1 MAKQTVKPTP
11 AKCRCNP
18 GFGILAVIL
27 FAVGLWA
34 LAAGFLAQ
42 FKSAD
47 PTAVNVT
54 ILGWYFAGFLL
65 LGVGKIAKWKG
76 CGSCGTHC
84 GTC

>member
-34 LAAGFLAQ
+34 LAAG
-42 FKSAD
+42 
-47 PTAVNVT
+47 NVT